1 MLELQTAILLLNIN
15 LYVKVIITL
24 FQNILDMEILFFSI

>member
-15 LYVKVIITL
+15 LYMKVIITL